1 MPDLTPEQIVEAMT
15 MVRMGTSKRAVGRYF
30 GVSDSVIRR
39 AIDRWEQ
46 DGLTSRRPGQ
56 GRPPCT
62 EPREDRAMVH
72 AALQNPN
79 LTAPAI
85 RAEHANAMHQLIS
98 TSTVQRRL
106 RKANLHSRR
115 TKKAPKL
122 SRKNRR
128 DRREYVRRYGA
139 WRQESLYKCDG
150 RIRAWRRPGTQHIRA
165 ISPLAGGL

>member
-1 MPDLTPEQIVEAMT
+1 

-139 WRQESLYKCDG
+139 WRQEWDDVLFTDETRTTLYKCDG